1 MKKDKGIRL
10 HKEYGLNPTMPVC
23 FFCGKEKGEIA
34 FLGDRYDGEAPKH
47 MCIDYEPCENCK
59 AIMAKGVTVIEVS
72 YESKDCRPP
81 ISKGDD
87 GHLIYP
93 TGRWLVATE
102 QIRNLLSIKEDVKSL
117 SVTKEVFDF
126 LIKNGNPLEEETD
139 AESEGTDS
147 NT

>member
-59 AIMAKGVTVIEVS
+59 AMMAKGVTVIETAT
-72 YESKDCRPP
+72 ESKDGRPS
-81 ISKGDD
+81 ISKDND
-87 GHLIYP
+87 GHPIYP
-93 TGRWLVATE
+93 TGKWLVATE
-102 QIRNLLSIKEDVKSL
+102 QIRNILPIKEDVNFL
-117 SVTKEVFDF
+117 FVDDEVFDF
-126 LIKNGNPLEEETD
+126 LVKNGNKSEEETD
-139 AESEGTDS
+139 AKSE
-147 NT
+147 

>member
-47 MCIDYEPCENCK
+47 MCIDYEPCESCK
-59 AIMAKGVTVIEVS
+59 AIMAKGITVIETAT
-72 YESKDCRPP
+72 ESKDGRPP
-81 ISKGDD
+81 ISKDND
-87 GHLIYP
+87 GHPIYP

-102 QIRNLLSIKEDVKSL
+102 QIRDILSIKENVKFL

-126 LIKNGNPLEEETD
+126 LIKNGNPLKEETD
-139 AESEGTDS
+139 AESEGTDN